1 MRLLS
6 LCDRP
11 ALGSGR
17 GSDTQSV
24 MRDLPSVQG
33 GAWRLVTAMICPCL
47 PGKSHHKAK
56 SSCESWRG
64 SRTRTGVPFT
74 WYLVCQ
80 CAYGPTCLSLYSRED
95 FSWSVHSVAGGG
107 CRHEPRAEKAALP
120 LNPPPLRHSKA
131 YYFSFWNWGGRR
143 IFLN

>member
-1 MRLLS
+1 MRFLS

-11 ALGSGR
+11 ALGSWR

-24 MRDLPSVQG
+24 MRDLLSVQG
-33 GAWRLVTAMICPCL
+33 DAWRLVTVMICPCL

-56 SSCESWRG
+56 GSWESWRG
-64 SRTRTGVPFT
+64 SMTRTGMPFT

-80 CAYGPTCLSLYSRED
+80 GAYGPTCLSLYSRKD
-95 FSWSVHSVAGGG
+95 FSWSVHSGVGAGINPGQ
-107 CRHEPRAEKAALP
+107 RRQHLP
-120 LNPPPLRHSKA
+120 LYPPPTLWHSKA
-131 YYFSFWNWGGRR
+131 YNFSSWNWGGRR